1 MKPFPWTQSAEA
13 ERFWP
18 RLRAA
23 RRSVLMLDYDGTL
36 APFKNDP
43 SSAIPYPGVAE
54 RLASLSGLPKVRLV
68 LVSGRPARDLAGLLG
83 SIAAATVKLEIWG
96 DHGRERLQ
104 PDGCYELQPLNPRE
118 SEALK
123 RMKSEMERLG
133 FAAAMETKPAS
144 LAVHWRASD
153 PATQQEIR
161 SSVESLYA
169 RHAGESKLHLLPFDG
184 GLELRSKDRDKG
196 TAVEQ
201 ILAEEEVSGG
211 DLAAAYLGDDLTDE
225 DAFRALGNR
234 GVSILV
240 RNELRPSS
248 AQFWIRPPEEL
259 LEFLDGWIQSS
270 TSSSAPSSA
279 RNGR

>member
-1 MKPFPWTQSAEA
+1 MKPFPWIQSAEA
-13 ERFWP
+13 ARFWP

-43 SSAIPYPGVAE
+43 SAAFPYPGIEE
-54 RLASLSGLPKVRLV
+54 RLATLSVLPEVRLV
-68 LVSGRPARDLAGLLG
+68 LVSGRPARDLAGLLA
-83 SIAAATVKLEIWG
+83 SLPVSTLKVEIWG

-104 PDGCYELQPLNPRE
+104 TDGSYALQPLNRME
-118 SEALK
+118 SEVLE
-123 RMKSEMERLG
+123 RMQLEIVQLG
-133 FAAAMETKPAS
+133 FAQVLEAKAAS
-144 LAVHWRASD
+144 LAIHWRAFDS
-153 PATQQEIR
+153 AGQQKIR
-161 SSVESLYA
+161 SMAESLYA

-184 GLELRSKDRDKG
+184 GLELRSNDRDKG

-201 ILAEEEVSGG
+201 ILGEEEARDPAS
-211 DLAAAYLGDDLTDE
+211 AFLGDDLTDE

-240 RNELRPSS
+240 RNQPRPSS

-259 LEFLDGWIQSS
+259 LAFLDAWIECSRHSS
-270 TSSSAPSSA
+270 TASAA
-279 RNGR
+279 RSGR